1 MITVFQ
7 NGDQG
12 SRRIMMNAL
21 NSVRDEGSQIL
32 TSLNTAYMQT
42 LVDLERRLSAL
53 NARRQR
59 MNRLSSLR
67 TLGVFTMG
75 DFNDIDQA
83 ASTATVR
90 IDAQCATLRE
100 RSEPCEAA
108 VKSNVFSTDIGTTEN
123 MGDLKRVHVDGVGSP
138 TGTFNIELVEPLSVT
153 LLVFDIVATPS
164 VPVVTVQVSSNGV
177 QYSDALA
184 SSISGY
190 RVSTWLPQQS
200 VRFIRIT
207 ISPSHPDDLGGNAYT
222 FGITDID
229 ASSVQ
234 FQLLS
239 EVVSRTI
246 LINPVSPSFQFV
258 ADADPGV
265 IFFLSVA
272 GQPYIEVAN
281 GDVIQIPPVVGVQNV
296 TASAVA
302 LDGTG
307 KLGTTIPSNIYLST
321 LTVVD
326 STSKTPYPIVSGLS
340 ITAPGVAQLASKYV
354 SILNTALYLVNF
366 VSATDAGKTFDV
378 AYTSGPSPISIQV
391 RAQITTA
398 DRSVTPA
405 LRGVSFQEV

>member
-12 SRRIMMNAL
+12 SRQIMMDAL
-21 NSVRDEGSQIL
+21 NSVRNEGSQIL

-67 TLGVFTMG
+67 TLGVLTMG

-108 VKSNVFSTDIGTTEN
+108 VKSNLFSTDIGTTEN

-177 QYSDALA
+177 QYTDALA
-184 SSISGY
+184 SNISGY

-207 ISPSHPDDLGGNAYT
+207 ISPSHPDDLGGNSYT

-239 EVVSRTI
+239 EVVSRAI

-272 GQPYIEVAN
+272 GQPYVEVAN
-281 GDVIQIPPVVGVQNV
+281 GDTIQIPGVQNV
-296 TASAVA
+296 TTSAVA
-302 LDGTG
+302 VDGTG
-307 KLGTTIPSNIYLST
+307 KLGTIIPSNIYLST

-340 ITAPGVAQLASKYV
+340 VTAPGVAQLASKYV

-378 AYTSGPSPISIQV
+378 AYTSGLSPISIQV

>member
-1 MITVFQ
+1 
-7 NGDQG
+7 
-12 SRRIMMNAL
+12 
-21 NSVRDEGSQIL
+21 
-32 TSLNTAYMQT
+32 MQT

-67 TLGVFTMG
+67 TLGVLTMG

-108 VKSNVFSTDIGTTEN
+108 VKSNLFSTDIGTTEN

-177 QYSDALA
+177 QYTDALA
-184 SSISGY
+184 SNISGY

-207 ISPSHPDDLGGNAYT
+207 ISPSHPDDLGGNSYT

-239 EVVSRTI
+239 EVVSRAI

-272 GQPYIEVAN
+272 GQPYVEVAN
-281 GDVIQIPPVVGVQNV
+281 GDTIQIPGVQNV
-296 TASAVA
+296 TTSAVA
-302 LDGTG
+302 VDGTG
-307 KLGTTIPSNIYLST
+307 KLGTIIPSNIYLST

-340 ITAPGVAQLASKYV
+340 VTAPGVAQLASKYV

-378 AYTSGPSPISIQV
+378 AYTSGLSPISIQV

>member
-12 SRRIMMNAL
+12 SRQIMMDAL
-21 NSVRDEGSQIL
+21 NSVRNEGSQIL

-67 TLGVFTMG
+67 TLGVLTMG

-108 VKSNVFSTDIGTTEN
+108 VKSNLFSTDIGTTEN

-177 QYSDALA
+177 QYTDALA
-184 SSISGY
+184 SNISGY

-207 ISPSHPDDLGGNAYT
+207 ISPSHPDDLGGNSYT

-239 EVVSRTI
+239 EVVSRAI

-272 GQPYIEVAN
+272 GQPYVEVAN
-281 GDVIQIPPVVGVQNV
+281 GDTIQIPGVQNV
-296 TASAVA
+296 TTSAVA
-302 LDGTG
+302 VDGTG
-307 KLGTTIPSNIYLST
+307 KLGTIIPSNIFLST

-340 ITAPGVAQLASKYV
+340 VTAPGVAQLASKYV

-378 AYTSGPSPISIQV
+378 AYTSGLSPISIQV

>member
-12 SRRIMMNAL
+12 SRQIMMDAL
-21 NSVRDEGSQIL
+21 NSVRNEGSQIL

-67 TLGVFTMG
+67 TLGVLTMG

-108 VKSNVFSTDIGTTEN
+108 VKSNLFSTDIGTTEN

-177 QYSDALA
+177 QYTDALA
-184 SSISGY
+184 SNISGY

-207 ISPSHPDDLGGNAYT
+207 ISPSHPDDLGGNSYT

-239 EVVSRTI
+239 EVVSRAI

-272 GQPYIEVAN
+272 GQPYVEVAN
-281 GDVIQIPPVVGVQNV
+281 GDTIQIPGVQNV
-296 TASAVA
+296 TTSAVA
-302 LDGTG
+302 VDGTG
-307 KLGTTIPSNIYLST
+307 KLGTIIPSNIYLST

-340 ITAPGVAQLASKYV
+340 VTAPGVAQLASKYV